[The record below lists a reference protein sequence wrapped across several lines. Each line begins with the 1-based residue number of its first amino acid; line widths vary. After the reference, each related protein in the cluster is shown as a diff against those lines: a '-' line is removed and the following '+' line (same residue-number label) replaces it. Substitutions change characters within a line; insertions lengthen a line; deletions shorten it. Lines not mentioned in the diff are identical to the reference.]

1 MPGSM
6 VDELHPP
13 TLTEELPL
21 ETLVD
26 DIEYWERL
34 YNQQPAS
41 LTVTRTSDQDF
52 KDRQI
57 VLTLDGQPAGVVM
70 FGETLTTELEPGP
83 HRLRISNTFVWKTIS
98 FDVKAGEQVRFEV
111 INRPGKLTY
120 PMLLLMG
127 VGPLYL
133 TVKRVIG

>member
-1 MPGSM
+1 MSTA
-6 VDELHPP
+6 VITDE
-13 TLTEELPL
+13 L

-41 LTVTRTSDQDF
+41 LTIVRTSDEDF
-52 KDRQI
+52 KNRQI
-57 VLTLDGQPAGVVM
+57 YVALDDRKLGM
-70 FGETLTTELEPGP
+70 LLFGETVTTELEPGP
-83 HRLRISNTFVWKTIS
+83 HRLRFNNTFVWKTID
-98 FDVKAGEQVRFEV
+98 FDVKVGEQVRFEV

-120 PMLLLMG
+120 PMLLLIG

-133 TVKRVIG
+133 TVRRVA